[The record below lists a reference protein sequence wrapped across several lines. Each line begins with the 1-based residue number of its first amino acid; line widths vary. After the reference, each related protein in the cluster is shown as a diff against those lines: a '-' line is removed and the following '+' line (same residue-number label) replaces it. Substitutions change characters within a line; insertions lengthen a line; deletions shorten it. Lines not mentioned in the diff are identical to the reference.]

1 MRHGF
6 LRSSRYSPGNMNR
19 ESLEALFVGR
29 GDVMEDVLSR
39 VDTSIRSPE
48 KHYVLLVGP
57 RGSGKTHFLVLAYHR
72 LMDRFDTANA
82 RDRVAVALLK
92 EEEWGVASFLDLVV
106 RILRALADRA
116 PDFDAKI
123 VGIYERFSKDP
134 AEAEALA
141 VELLRQHTRG
151 KTLLLLCE
159 NLVDLFHGLGEEG
172 QKRWRAA
179 IQEAGN
185 WAIVASTPSLF
196 AAVTLQDNP
205 FYGFFTI
212 RALEKI
218 DFDTGLDLL
227 VKKAVHE
234 GKRELADFLRTP
246 LGRARARAIHHLA
259 AGNHRAYVVLF
270 DFLDKE
276 SLDDLVR
283 PFMDMVDDLTPY
295 YQDRMR
301 QLPPAQRK
309 IVEFLCLQG
318 KPATIKDVSTPCLM
332 SQQTAAKQIGGLHAA
347 GFVSRTRIGRN
358 TFCELSEPLMRIC
371 IEVKDN
377 KTRHFRLF
385 VEFLRHW
392 FTNRELE
399 RRHVAFQ
406 HGGHSVELD
415 RVHVEEAVRRSR
427 ADRYEPFAD
436 ALHVEAKRCWDAD
449 DYPGLATI
457 QETLVRDSGRA
468 EDYRVWV
475 LALVEAGDTQAAIA
489 AGREAVAKYPD
500 DADLHYW
507 LTHAFFEEDRLV
519 EALAAIDRAIAID
532 GEDSAYPCLRA
543 DVLLKLGQ
551 FEEAL
556 AAIDRA
562 IAIDGEDSAY
572 PCCLRADVLLK
583 LGQFEEALA
592 AIDRAIA
599 IDGAKPSYCCL
610 RADVL
615 LKLDQFE
622 EAIREAQ
629 AVLDMESD
637 HWHSFIQMID
647 AAVAMDRLQD
657 AEAHAKELVRLAPA
671 EPAALFTASKF
682 YRSQDRLDQALEL
695 VDKALGID
703 ADDHEARNLR
713 GFILF
718 DMEDYRRASEELR
731 QSASHHRGSVSTHCR
746 LADSLLLSGEWEE
759 AVDVA
764 EHLIEIDPTHSHAHY
779 GRGKALIEL
788 GRPADAIAAFDELLP
803 MNGCHSLLLAASCV
817 RGIGDYA
824 SAGRYLERVA
834 ELQPDNREL
843 WIERTRL
850 HIDERAFGA
859 AAESAARIEALPGG
873 LLLGR
878 LLAAQAA
885 AATEPLPVVLDTLGI
900 VLDPEDFE
908 SDEERHLEATVGILT
923 VSLRNFGPRHL
934 PQGLTKLRGLL
945 TDRLEGGVVG
955 RILTDF
961 LKANV
966 DDGFTGSLADWERAL
981 EGLSDTLADL
991 PDCRIP
997 VEMLQVA
1004 VRYTKTGDERHL
1016 LSLPLEQRQLLE
1028 SVLPPATG

>member
-116 PDFDAKI
+116 QDLDAKI
-123 VGIYERFSKDP
+123 VGIYDRFSKDP

-332 SQQTAAKQIGGLHAA
+332 SQQTAAKQIGELRTA

-358 TFCELSEPLMRIC
+358 TYCELSEPLMRIC

-399 RRHVAFQ
+399 QQHAAF
-406 HGGHSVELD
+406 
-415 RVHVEEAVRRSR
+415 
-427 ADRYEPFAD
+427 
-436 ALHVEAKRCWDAD
+436 LH
-449 DYPGLATI
+449 
-457 QETLVRDSGRA
+457 
-468 EDYRVWV
+468 
-475 LALVEAGDTQAAIA
+475 
-489 AGREAVAKYPD
+489 
-500 DADLHYW
+500 
-507 LTHAFFEEDRLV
+507 
-519 EALAAIDRAIAID
+519 
-532 GEDSAYPCLRA
+532 
-543 DVLLKLGQ
+543 
-551 FEEAL
+551 
-556 AAIDRA
+556 
-562 IAIDGEDSAY
+562 
-572 PCCLRADVLLK
+572 
-583 LGQFEEALA
+583 
-592 AIDRAIA
+592 
-599 IDGAKPSYCCL
+599 
-610 RADVL
+610 
-615 LKLDQFE
+615 
-622 EAIREAQ
+622 
-629 AVLDMESD
+629 
-637 HWHSFIQMID
+637 
-647 AAVAMDRLQD
+647 
-657 AEAHAKELVRLAPA
+657 
-671 EPAALFTASKF
+671 
-682 YRSQDRLDQALEL
+682 
-695 VDKALGID
+695 
-703 ADDHEARNLR
+703 DDHGAGHVR
-713 GFILF
+713 G
-718 DMEDYRRASEELR
+718 E
-731 QSASHHRGSVSTHCR
+731 
-746 LADSLLLSGEWEE
+746 
-759 AVDVA
+759 
-764 EHLIEIDPTHSHAHY
+764 
-779 GRGKALIEL
+779 ALIEL

-824 SAGRYLERVA
+824 SAARYLERVA

-885 AATEPLPVVLDTLGI
+885 AATEPLPVVLDTLGA
-900 VLDPEDFE
+900 VLDPEDLE

-923 VSLRNFGPRHL
+923 ISLRNFGPRHL
-934 PQGLTKLRGLL
+934 PKGLTKLRDLL

-966 DDGFTGSLADWERAL
+966 DDGFAGSLADWERAL
-981 EGLSDTLADL
+981 ESLPDTLADL

-1016 LSLPLEQRQLLE
+1016 LGLPLEQRQLLE